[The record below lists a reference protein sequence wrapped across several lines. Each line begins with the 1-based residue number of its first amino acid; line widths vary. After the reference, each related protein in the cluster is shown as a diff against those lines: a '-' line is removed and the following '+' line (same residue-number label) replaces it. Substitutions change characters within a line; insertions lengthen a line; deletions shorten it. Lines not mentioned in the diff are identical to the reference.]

1 MGLSA
6 ADWLA
11 LLEGA
16 AFTVALS
23 LAAVVIG
30 VPAGLGLALVR
41 WLRVPLLSPAVA
53 VLVSILRAAPAVTL
67 ALLIFFAL
75 PAIGLSLERLPAA
88 IATLTLSTAAFNCE
102 IWRASLLALPRD
114 QMDAALAVGM
124 GRSLRLR
131 RIVLPQV
138 ARAALPAL
146 VSEVTLLVKV
156 SPAVAVLGVVDIT
169 RAAVRIGAQTY
180 EPLPPF
186 TAALLIYSLIVF
198 GFVRLQRVVEGRFG
212 QDRFA
217 GQPGYKPGYQAA

>member
-1 MGLSA
+1 MTG

-11 LLEGA
+11 LLRGA
-16 AFTVALS
+16 GLTVLFS
-23 LAAVVIG
+23 VAAAVIG

-41 WLRVPLLSPAVA
+41 WARVPVLSPLVALAVS
-53 VLVSILRAAPAVTL
+53 VLRAAPAVTL
-67 ALLIFFAL
+67 ALLVFFAL
-75 PAIGLSLERLPAA
+75 PRTGLSLDPVPAG
-88 IATLTLSTAAFNCE
+88 IVTLTLSTAAFNCE

-114 QMDAALAVGM
+114 QVDAALAMGM
-124 GRSLRLR
+124 RRGVRFR

-146 VSEVTLLVKV
+146 VSELTLLVKV

-186 TAALLIYSLIVF
+186 MAALVIYSLIVF
-198 GFVRLQRVVEGRFG
+198 LFVRLQRVVEQRY
-212 QDRFA
+212 A
-217 GQPGYKPGYQAA
+217 

>member
-1 MGLSA
+1 MEA
-6 ADWLA
+6 ADLAA
-11 LLEGA
+11 LLRGA
-16 AFTVALS
+16 AFTVLFS
-23 LAAVVIG
+23 VAAVAIG

-41 WLRVPLLSPAVA
+41 WARVPGLSPLVA
-53 VLVSILRAAPAVTL
+53 LLVSILRAAPAVTL

-75 PAIGLSLERLPAA
+75 PRVGLSLDPVPAG

-114 QMDAALAVGM
+114 QVDAALAMGM
-124 GRSLRLR
+124 R
-131 RIVLPQV
+131 RGVRFRRVVLPQV

-146 VSEVTLLVKV
+146 VNEVTLLVKV

-186 TAALLIYSLIVF
+186 VAALLIYGFIVF
-198 GFVRLQRVVEGRFG
+198 LFVRLQRLVER
-212 QDRFA
+212 RFA
-217 GQPGYKPGYQAA
+217 

>member
-1 MGLSA
+1 MGLTG
-6 ADWLA
+6 ADWLG
-11 LLEGA
+11 LLQGA
-16 AFTVALS
+16 VFTVLLS

-30 VPAGLGLALVR
+30 VPAGLGLALIR
-41 WLRVPLLSPAVA
+41 WARVPVLSPIVA
-53 VLVSILRAAPAVTL
+53 VVVSILRAAPAVTL

-75 PAIGLSLERLPAA
+75 PVIGLSLDRVPAA

-102 IWRASLLALPRD
+102 IWRASLLALPAD
-114 QMDAALAVGM
+114 QMDAALSVGM

-138 ARAALPAL
+138 SRAALPAL

-186 TAALLIYSLIVF
+186 MAALVIYSLIVF
-198 GFVRLQRVVEGRFG
+198 AFVRLQRVVER
-212 QDRFA
+212 RSREA
-217 GQPGYKPGYQAA
+217 QPA

>member
-1 MGLSA
+1 MEA
-6 ADWLA
+6 ADFAA
-11 LLEGA
+11 LLRGA
-16 AFTVALS
+16 AFTVLFS
-23 LAAVVIG
+23 VAAVAIG

-41 WLRVPLLSPAVA
+41 WARVPGLSPLVA
-53 VLVSILRAAPAVTL
+53 LLVSILRAAPAVTL

-75 PAIGLSLERLPAA
+75 PRIGLSLDPVPAG

-114 QMDAALAVGM
+114 QVDAALAMGM
-124 GRSLRLR
+124 R
-131 RIVLPQV
+131 RGVRFRRVVLPQV

-146 VSEVTLLVKV
+146 VNEVTLLVKV

-186 TAALLIYSLIVF
+186 LAALLIYGFIVF
-198 GFVRLQRVVEGRFG
+198 LFVRLQRVVER
-212 QDRFA
+212 RFA
-217 GQPGYKPGYQAA
+217 

>member
-1 MGLSA
+1 MTG

-11 LLEGA
+11 LLRGA
-16 AFTVALS
+16 AFTVLFSVAAAL
-23 LAAVVIG
+23 IG

-41 WLRVPLLSPAVA
+41 WARVPVLSPVVA
-53 VLVSILRAAPAVTL
+53 LVVSILRAAPAVTL
-67 ALLIFFAL
+67 ALLVFFAL
-75 PAIGLSLERLPAA
+75 PRTGLSLDPVPAG
-88 IATLTLSTAAFNCE
+88 IVTLTLSTAAFNCE

-114 QMDAALAVGM
+114 QVDAALAMGM
-124 GRSLRLR
+124 RRGVRFR

-146 VSEVTLLVKV
+146 VSELTLLVKV

-186 TAALLIYSLIVF
+186 MAALVIYSLIVF
-198 GFVRLQRVVEGRFG
+198 LFVRLQRVVER
-212 QDRFA
+212 RYA
-217 GQPGYKPGYQAA
+217 

>member
-1 MGLSA
+1 MEA
-6 ADWLA
+6 ADLAA
-11 LLEGA
+11 LLHGA
-16 AFTVALS
+16 AFTVLFS
-23 LAAVVIG
+23 VAAVAIG

-41 WLRVPLLSPAVA
+41 WARVPVLSPLVA
-53 VLVSILRAAPAVTL
+53 LLVSILRAAPAVTL

-75 PAIGLSLERLPAA
+75 PRIGLSLDPVPAG

-114 QMDAALAVGM
+114 QVDAALAMGM
-124 GRSLRLR
+124 R
-131 RIVLPQV
+131 RGVRFRRVVLPQV

-146 VSEVTLLVKV
+146 VSELTLLVKV

-186 TAALLIYSLIVF
+186 LAALVIYGFIVF
-198 GFVRLQRVVEGRFG
+198 LFVRLQRAVER
-212 QDRFA
+212 RFA
-217 GQPGYKPGYQAA
+217 

>member
-1 MGLSA
+1 MTA

-11 LLEGA
+11 LLQGA
-16 AFTVALS
+16 VFTVALS
-23 LAAVVIG
+23 LAAVAIG
-30 VPAGLGLALVR
+30 VPAGLALALVR
-41 WLRVPLLSPAVA
+41 WARIPVLAPIVA
-53 VLVSILRAAPAVTL
+53 LLVSILRAAPAVTL

-75 PAIGLSLERLPAA
+75 PSIGVSLDRLPAA

-124 GRSLRLR
+124 RRGVRFR

-180 EPLPPF
+180 RPLPPF
-186 TAALLIYSLIVF
+186 IAALLIYSLIVF
-198 GFVRLQRVVEGRFG
+198 AFVRLQRAVESRF
-212 QDRFA
+212 
-217 GQPGYKPGYQAA
+217 KAARA

>member
-1 MGLSA
+1 MTG

-11 LLEGA
+11 LLRGA
-16 AFTVALS
+16 GLTVLFS
-23 LAAVVIG
+23 VAAAVIG

-41 WLRVPLLSPAVA
+41 WARVPVLSPLVALAVS
-53 VLVSILRAAPAVTL
+53 VLRAAPAVTL
-67 ALLIFFAL
+67 ALLVFFAL
-75 PAIGLSLERLPAA
+75 PRTGLSLDPVPAG
-88 IATLTLSTAAFNCE
+88 IVTLTLSTAAFNCE

-114 QMDAALAVGM
+114 QVDAALAMGM
-124 GRSLRLR
+124 RRGVRFR

-146 VSEVTLLVKV
+146 VSELTLLVKV

-186 TAALLIYSLIVF
+186 MAALVIYSLIVF
-198 GFVRLQRVVEGRFG
+198 LFVQLQRTVER
-212 QDRFA
+212 R
-217 GQPGYKPGYQAA
+217 YT

>member
-1 MGLSA
+1 MTG

-11 LLEGA
+11 LLRGA
-16 AFTVALS
+16 AFTVLFS
-23 LAAVVIG
+23 VAAAFIG

-41 WLRVPLLSPAVA
+41 WARVPVLSPVVA
-53 VLVSILRAAPAVTL
+53 LVVSVLRAAPAVTL
-67 ALLIFFAL
+67 ALLVFFAL
-75 PAIGLSLERLPAA
+75 PRIGLSLDPVSAG
-88 IATLTLSTAAFNCE
+88 IVTLTLSTAAFNCE

-114 QMDAALAVGM
+114 QVDAALAMGM
-124 GRSLRLR
+124 RRGVRFR

-146 VSEVTLLVKV
+146 VNELTLLVKV

-186 TAALLIYSLIVF
+186 MAALVIYSLIVF
-198 GFVRLQRVVEGRFG
+198 LFVRLQRTVER
-212 QDRFA
+212 RYA
-217 GQPGYKPGYQAA
+217 

>member
-1 MGLSA
+1 MTA

-11 LLEGA
+11 LMQGA
-16 AFTVALS
+16 VFTVLLS
-23 LAAVVIG
+23 LTAVAIG

-41 WLRVPLLSPAVA
+41 WSAIPVLAPVVA
-53 VLVSILRAAPAVTL
+53 LLVSILRAAPAVTL
-67 ALLIFFAL
+67 ALLIYFAL

-102 IWRASLLALPRD
+102 IWRGALLALPSD
-114 QMDAALAVGM
+114 QMDAALAMGM
-124 GRSLRLR
+124 RRGLRFR

-180 EPLPPF
+180 QPLPPF
-186 TAALLIYSLIVF
+186 IGALVIYSLIVF
-198 GFVRLQRVVEGRFG
+198 AFVRLQRVVEARYAASGR
-212 QDRFA
+212 
-217 GQPGYKPGYQAA
+217 P

>member
-1 MGLSA
+1 MGLSG
-6 ADWLA
+6 ADWLS
-11 LLEGA
+11 LLQGA
-16 AFTVALS
+16 VFTVALS
-23 LAAVVIG
+23 LAAVAIG
-30 VPAGLGLALVR
+30 VPAGLGLALIR
-41 WLRVPLLSPAVA
+41 WMRVPVLSPIVA
-53 VLVSILRAAPAVTL
+53 VVVSILRAAPAVTL

-75 PAIGLSLERLPAA
+75 PSIGLSLDRMPAA

-102 IWRASLLALPRD
+102 IWRASLLALPAD
-114 QMDAALAVGM
+114 QMDAALSVGM

-156 SPAVAVLGVVDIT
+156 SPAIAVLGVVDIT

-186 TAALLIYSLIVF
+186 MAALVIYSLIVF
-198 GFVRLQRVVEGRFG
+198 VFVRLQRLVER
-212 QDRFA
+212 RSRE
-217 GQPGYKPGYQAA
+217 GQPA